1 MYEAN
6 SKTSKCNSEVSKSD
20 GERNRLPV
28 INEIVASKKDYCQFR
43 MGPAPS
49 VMPTN
54 RACIFMNRLANETGG
69 KLRTLSESPL
79 PTLQVH

>member
-20 GERNRLPV
+20 GEHNRLLV
-28 INEIVASKKDYCQFR
+28 INEIVAARKTIANS
-43 MGPAPS
+43 GWAGALS
-49 VMPTN
+49 VMPAN